1 MNVKRE
7 RTQPRHERS
16 VVGVEGFEYGAETS
30 AGASALRRGLAQRV
44 PRALEVLDYHLKR
57 NSLEA
62 AMFVLEA
69 TGVAVRHVQRE
80 VVGRLQ

>member
-1 MNVKRE
+1 
-7 RTQPRHERS
+7 
-16 VVGVEGFEYGAETS
+16 
-30 AGASALRRGLAQRV
+30 V

-80 VVGRLQ
+80 VVGWGRNDEPAAAKSRVQ